1 MIDSEWLRAFV
12 AFGERLNFTRA
23 AADLHLSQPALHVQ
37 IKKLGES
44 LNVPLYVRRGRGVEL
59 TREGRKLLAFGREQ
73 AERQAAF
80 VDSLRLG
87 EGEETVVLAAGEGT
101 LLYLLT
107 DAIRRYQRSATARLL
122 VLTRDRE
129 QALAAIELGEAHLAV
144 TVTDEVPEGFVAKRV
159 ARVGPAVV
167 LPRGHRLARR
177 RALSIQDLSGEA
189 LVLPAQGRPLRSALA
204 RAFADAGLALR
215 PGVEAHGWGLMMH
228 FAELGLGLALV
239 NDFCKPPPGM
249 VLRPLRGLPSV
260 QYQLL
265 RLRDRKQG
273 VATLALEKAILS
285 LG

>member
-12 AFGERLNFTRA
+12 VFAERLNFTRA
-23 AADLHLSQPALHVQ
+23 AEELHLSQPALHVQ
-37 IKKLGES
+37 IRKLSES
-44 LNVPLYVRRGRGVEL
+44 LGVSLYVRRGRGVEL

-87 EGEETVVLAAGEGT
+87 EGEESVVLAAGEGT

-107 DAIRRYQRSATARLL
+107 DAIRRYQRSAKAKLQ

-129 QALAAIELGEAHLAV
+129 QALSAVELGEAHLAV

-159 ARVGPAVV
+159 SRVGPAVV
-167 LPRGHRLARR
+167 LPKGHRLARR
-177 RALSIQDLSGEA
+177 RSLSIEDLAGEQ
-189 LVLPAQGRPLRSALA
+189 LVLPAAGRPLRAALA
-204 RAFADAGLALR
+204 RAFADAGLPLR
-215 PGVEAHGWGLMMH
+215 TGVEAHGWELMMH
-228 FAELGLGLALV
+228 FSALGLGLAVV
-239 NDFCKPPPGM
+239 NDFCRPPPGL
-249 VLRPLRGLPSV
+249 VLRPLRGLPAV

-273 VATLALEKAILS
+273 DAVQALEKAILS